1 MEKKIVEI
9 VEELKD
15 GYCEKSYHKYSPFT
29 KFIVNECIKAAENDH
44 IDDIY
49 ILNEYSPEYSSTD
62 FVAALLW
69 AFNRAKEEGF
79 VIDYMNDNMT
89 FLYDSKILKVAGRN
103 GLGIEKYYDH
113 LHEDLFINNKKY
125 IQRMKDDIIP
135 KLDEEAVD
143 FIELFC
149 CECTDNDFGN
159 IEYDIVGKG
168 YLWVE
173 NPAYELIAEI
183 IIRINVLYEDLSEHT
198 NTGKEYD
205 ILELMK
211 CYIYNSHYDN
221 IRNNIIDGLEKPY
234 SLDRVK
240 VGRIYKLLYRMVIYA
255 DETYFEEYFKGD
267 TVKLPVIVVEYLYLL
282 LILRSNEFNHDKVYT
297 PFATGDVNQI
307 EDQMLLE
314 LEGLLVMETEYYDYD
329 EIEDFVEFIDNLF
342 NKYTSIQL

>member
-1 MEKKIVEI
+1 MKKEIVEI
-9 VEELKD
+9 IEELKD
-15 GYCEKSYHKYSPFT
+15 DYCEKSYHKYSPFT
-29 KFIVNECIKAAENDH
+29 KFIVDECIKAAENDH
-44 IDDIY
+44 IDDSC
-49 ILNEYSPEYSSTD
+49 ILNEYSSTN

-69 AFNRAKEEGF
+69 VFNRAKEEGF

-103 GLGIEKYYDH
+103 GLGIEKYYDPEYEG
-113 LHEDLFINNKKY
+113 LLVDDKEY

-135 KLDEEAVD
+135 KLDQEAVD

-149 CECTDNDFGN
+149 CEYTDYYGDDS
-159 IEYDIVGKG
+159 IAYDIVGKG

-173 NPAYELIAEI
+173 NPVYGIIAEI
-183 IIRINVLYEDLSEHT
+183 IIRINVWYEDLREHT

-205 ILELMK
+205 ILRLMK
-211 CYIYNSHYDN
+211 FYIYNSHYDN
-221 IRNNIIDGLEKPY
+221 IRNTIIDGLEKPY

-255 DETYFEEYFKGD
+255 DEIGFEEYFKDG

-282 LILRSNEFNHDKVYT
+282 LILRSNEFNHNKVYT

-314 LEGLLVMETEYYDYD
+314 LEGPLVMEIEYDDYD

-342 NKYTSIQL
+342 NKYTTIQL